1 MSNTETEWIVT
12 PTGKY
17 PKIGCCDQLE
27 FERRLY
33 NVELWYCKQDLRS
46 AQGWLFVFHLLSVVL
61 AWAYIWYATRG
72 LVRCLCCTV
81 HAAVSVK
88 WAAEELKQIYS

>member
-17 PKIGCCDQLE
+17 PKIGCCEQL
-27 FERRLY
+27 
-33 NVELWYCKQDLRS
+33 WHCKQDLRS
-46 AQGWLFVFHLLSVVL
+46 AQEWLFVFHLLSALL
-61 AWAYIWYATRG
+61 AWAHIWYATRG

-88 WAAEELKQIYS
+88 WALEELKQIYS